1 MWDRGKKEIRRRGRR
16 ERIGFV
22 SVVVGMGGTVGVS
35 LSNEKYCVVRK
46 SYTLYPFFKKIH
58 THTKQI
64 IIFFFTFENMLLEKW
79 Y

>member
-22 SVVVGMGGTVGVS
+22 CVVVGMGGTVGVS

-46 SYTLYPFFKKIH
+46 SYTLYLFLKKKIH

-64 IIFFFTFENMLLEKW
+64 IIFFLTFENM
-79 Y
+79 

>member
-22 SVVVGMGGTVGVS
+22 CVVVGMGGTVGVS

-46 SYTLYPFFKKIH
+46 SYTLYLFFLKKYIH
-58 THTKQI
+58 IPNK
-64 IIFFFTFENMLLEKW
+64 
-79 Y
+79 

>member
-46 SYTLYPFFKKIH
+46 SYTLYLFF
-58 THTKQI
+58 
-64 IIFFFTFENMLLEKW
+64 
-79 Y
+79 